1 MIRHSG
7 YDPHNPIK
15 HDKDIALMELDRNVE
30 LTSNIGTVCVPDSP
44 EIEYYD
50 DCFLTGE
57 SFRILSIHF
66 STSLFSF
73 SKNSLIIFISL
84 KNK

>member
-7 YDPHNPIK
+7 YDTGSSIQ

-30 LTSNIGTVCVPDSP
+30 LTSYIGTVCVPNSP
-44 EIEYYD
+44 DIEYYD

-57 SFRILSIHF
+57 SFRSIPIF
-66 STSLFSF
+66 RYGVYSF
-73 SKNSLIIFISL
+73 SIL
-84 KNK
+84 KYSYMFLMV